1 MDTRAKI
8 LTPEDAR
15 LLRRPVAAIGCAFNV
30 LRAEHAR
37 QIAAWREM
45 VAGHTVLAIVLPV
58 TPELLPR
65 RARAELLAGLRAV
78 QWVTVAD
85 AIEPFG
91 AEAVLQLTESDV
103 LDRVRRKATC

>member
-8 LTPEDAR
+8 LTPGDAR
-15 LLRRPVAAIGCAFNV
+15 RLRRPVAAIGCAFNV

-37 QIAAWREM
+37 QISAWGET
-45 VAGHTVLAIVLPV
+45 VAGHTLLAVVLPV

-65 RARAELLAGLRAV
+65 AARAELLAGLRAV

-91 AEAVLQLTESDV
+91 AAAVLWLSESDV
-103 LDRVRRKATC
+103 LDRVRRGGAC

>member
-8 LTPEDAR
+8 LTLADAQR
-15 LLRRPVAAIGCAFNV
+15 LGGPIAALGCAFNV

-37 QIAAWREM
+37 QIAAWREI
-45 VAGHTVLAIVLPV
+45 VAGHTLLAIVLPI

-65 RARAELLAGLRAV
+65 AARAELLAGLRAV
-78 QWVTVAD
+78 EWVVVAD

-91 AEAVLQLTESDV
+91 ATAVLRLSESDIF
-103 LDRVRRKATC
+103 DRVRRGGAC